1 MSPAAAGSRFSSYLG
16 AGAGMASEKSS
27 LTKDWMKIGSRDR
40 QRLLRLVARFAGQRI
55 VLLGDLVADEF
66 VQGEITRVSREA
78 PVLILKERERRIVPG
93 GGANAANNLA
103 DLGVELT
110 LLGAVGDDEAGNAL
124 LDYFRAKRVS
134 TEGVIRPP
142 DYRTPTKSRLLGA
155 LGHGRP
161 QQIVRVDREPAAPLP
176 AALRHRLAESAAKHL
191 DKAAALLV
199 SDYGYGAASPRELEW
214 LRRRNSFGG
223 RRPPITLDSRYDLRR
238 YSGVTAATP
247 NEPEMEQAFG
257 LRVDGRL
264 EVLHR
269 LAQRVL
275 RRQRFRALVVTRGR
289 EGMVL
294 YEPGRAPRALG
305 IFGSDEVTDVTG
317 AGDTVIAVFTAAL
330 AAGAGFLDAARLS
343 NCAGGLVAMKSGT
356 ATVTAREL
364 AEAIRNA

>member
-1 MSPAAAGSRFSSYLG
+1 VRILA
-16 AGAGMASEKSS
+16 
-27 LTKDWMKIGSRDR
+27 KDWMKIGSRDR
-40 QRLLRLVARFAGQRI
+40 QRLLRLVAAFAGQRI

-78 PVLILKERERRIVPG
+78 PVLILREREKRIVPG

-110 LLGAVGDDEAGNAL
+110 LVGAVGDDESGHAL

-134 TEGVIRPP
+134 TEGVIRAPG
-142 DYRTPTKSRLLGA
+142 YRTPTKSRLLGA

-161 QQIVRVDREPAAPLP
+161 QQIVRVDREPASPLD
-176 AALRHRLAESAAKHL
+176 AALRHRLTETAAQHL
-191 DKAAALLV
+191 GEAAALLV

-214 LRRRNSFGG
+214 LRRRRPSRG
-223 RRPPITLDSRYDLRR
+223 RHRPPITLDSRYDFGR

-257 LRVDGRL
+257 VRVGGRL
-264 EVLHR
+264 EVLHD

-275 RRQRFRALVVTRGR
+275 RRQQFRALVVTRGR

-305 IFGSDEVTDVTG
+305 IFGSDEVADVTG

-330 AAGAGFLDAARLS
+330 AAEAGFLDGARLA

-364 AEAIRNA
+364 AQAIGNA